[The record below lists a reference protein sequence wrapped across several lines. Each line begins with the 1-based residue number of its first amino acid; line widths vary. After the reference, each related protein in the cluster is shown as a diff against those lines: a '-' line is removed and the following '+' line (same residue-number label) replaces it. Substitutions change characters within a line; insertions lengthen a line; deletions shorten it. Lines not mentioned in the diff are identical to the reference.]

1 MTMKIHFTS
10 SNSKEALFLKSKYCE
25 LYNQANLKE
34 SDVIVAIGG
43 DGEMLKALRLAI
55 KNNSSVFGLNKGH
68 IGFLMNK
75 INKTNLI
82 KRINKAS
89 QLTVHPLEME
99 CFDHKGN
106 KQTFL
111 GINEISLFRNTNQSS
126 IISISVD
133 GVERLRDLYCDGI
146 LVSTPVGSTAYNY
159 SAKGPIIPL
168 KSDILALTPISPF
181 RPRNWQGALLNNN
194 SVVTFT
200 IKNPEYRP
208 VNASADSEE
217 VKNIKKVIIKLRKDI
232 NIKLLHDP
240 EDNMENRHLKEQFLI
255 D

>member
-1 MTMKIHFTS
+1 MKIHFTS
-10 SNSKEALFLKSKYCE
+10 SNSKEALSLKSNYCE
-25 LYNQANLKE
+25 LYNQANLRE
-34 SDVIVAIGG
+34 ADVIVAIGG

-99 CFDHKGN
+99 CFDHKGK

-133 GVERLRDLYCDGI
+133 GVERLRDLYCD
-146 LVSTPVGSTAYNY
+146 
-159 SAKGPIIPL
+159 
-168 KSDILALTPISPF
+168 
-181 RPRNWQGALLNNN
+181 
-194 SVVTFT
+194 VTFYFP
-200 IKNPEYRP
+200 IE
-208 VNASADSEE
+208 SCC
-217 VKNIKKVIIKLRKDI
+217 KNIFFKKIECHKILLSIPKIIQLVEIETNIQLETNPSIPSIKFMKFMIPVKKMII
-232 NIKLLHDP
+232 NKNKNKFI
-240 EDNMENRHLKEQFLI
+240 
-255 D
+255 

>member
-1 MTMKIHFTS
+1 MKIHFTS
-10 SNSKEALFLKSKYCE
+10 SNSKEALILKKNYLDQYGQVKLNE
-25 LYNQANLKE
+25 AE
-34 SDVIVAIGG
+34 TIVAIGG

-55 KNNSSVFGLNKGH
+55 KHKSSVFGLNKGH

-75 INKTNLI
+75 VKKTDLI
-82 KRINKAS
+82 RRIKKAS
-89 QLTVHPLEME
+89 QLTVHPLEMI
-99 CFDHKGN
+99 CYDNN
-106 KQTFL
+106 KKKKIFL

-126 IISISVD
+126 IISVNVD
-133 GVERLRDLYCDGI
+133 GVDRLKDLYCDGI

-168 KSDILALTPISPF
+168 DSDILALTPISPF

-194 SVVTFT
+194 SVVTFV
-200 IKNPEYRP
+200 IKNPKYRP
-208 VNASADSEE
+208 VNASADSAE
-217 VKNIKKVIIKLRKDI
+217 VKDIKKVIIKLRKDI

>member
-10 SNSKEALFLKSKYCE
+10 SNSKEALSLKSKYCE
-25 LYNQANLKE
+25 LYNQANLRE
-34 SDVIVAIGG
+34 ADVIVAIGG

-99 CFDHKGN
+99 CFDHKGK

-133 GVERLRDLYCDGI
+133 GVERLRDLSEAFEHLEVSDLLEITCASIAIRLINSKNLDDVKSLGI
-146 LVSTPVGSTAYNY
+146 
-159 SAKGPIIPL
+159 I
-168 KSDILALTPISPF
+168 
-181 RPRNWQGALLNNN
+181 
-194 SVVTFT
+194 
-200 IKNPEYRP
+200 
-208 VNASADSEE
+208 
-217 VKNIKKVIIKLRKDI
+217 
-232 NIKLLHDP
+232 
-240 EDNMENRHLKEQFLI
+240 
-255 D
+255 

>member
-1 MTMKIHFTS
+1 
-10 SNSKEALFLKSKYCE
+10 
-25 LYNQANLKE
+25 
-34 SDVIVAIGG
+34 
-43 DGEMLKALRLAI
+43 
-55 KNNSSVFGLNKGH
+55 
-68 IGFLMNK
+68 MNK

-99 CFDHKGN
+99 CFDHKGK

-133 GVERLRDLYCDGI
+133 GVERLRD
-146 LVSTPVGSTAYNY
+146 
-159 SAKGPIIPL
+159 
-168 KSDILALTPISPF
+168 
-181 RPRNWQGALLNNN
+181 WQGALLNNN